1 MKENESTFIC
11 THILHIYTSKTD
23 RLSDRVEDWSTKW
36 WKTCQCDDVVLV
48 VDAIMLCVSVLDLL
62 VYFWFHI
69 SFFCWQIHFGTD
81 WKSGLLAVNAVSNV
95 HHARPSTKATYPSF
109 VHSWK
114 HGDAFATNVIVASC
128 AQRTAQII
136 NRWQRDDF
144 HRCITFQPQMS
155 LSGWRHKFNTANV
168 AELLDFVLWGLIP
181 CTQQSSCSNIC
192 INLY

>member
-62 VYFWFHI
+62 VYFCFHI

-81 WKSGLLAVNAVSNV
+81 WKSGLLAVNAVSDV
-95 HHARPSTKATYPSF
+95 HHARPSTKNKSDVSIFHSF
-109 VHSWK
+109 MKTW
-114 HGDAFATNVIVASC
+114 
-128 AQRTAQII
+128 
-136 NRWQRDDF
+136 
-144 HRCITFQPQMS
+144 RCICHQRYRRIVCSAYSSNHKS
-155 LSGWRHKFNTANV
+155 LAKRRLPSMHHISTANELIWV
-168 AELLDFVLWGLIP
+168 AAQVQHRKRCRASWLCALGSH
-181 CTQQSSCSNIC
+181 T
-192 INLY
+192 LYTTIILFKYLY